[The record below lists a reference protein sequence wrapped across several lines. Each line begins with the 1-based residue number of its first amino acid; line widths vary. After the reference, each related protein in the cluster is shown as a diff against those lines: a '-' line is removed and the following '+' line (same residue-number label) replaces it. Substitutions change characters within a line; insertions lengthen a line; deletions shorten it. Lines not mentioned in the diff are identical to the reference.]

1 MDRERKYELQ
11 AKHRQRNFLRVAK
24 HLQSHPCSDCGEAD
38 ILVLE
43 FDHLPGTDKRFDI
56 ARAVSASTRSWSAIE
71 AEIAKCEVVCANCH
85 RRRTADRA
93 GFRRALLQRSGT
105 PIHDSD
111 LEPPSRFRV
120 PHGGGARGRHR
131 CECGLCVERRR
142 AYARQSYAA
151 RRERRR
157 TVGTPRQEPPAT
169 LDDDPQ

>member
-111 LEPPSRFRV
+111 L
-120 PHGGGARGRHR
+120 
-131 CECGLCVERRR
+131 
-142 AYARQSYAA
+142 
-151 RRERRR
+151 
-157 TVGTPRQEPPAT
+157 
-169 LDDDPQ
+169 